1 MMVNIG
7 EVARF
12 SGLPPKTIRY
22 YEDIGLVRPLRS
34 ENGYRMFDEDGAN
47 KLQFL
52 ARARRMG
59 FSLQECRD
67 LLALYDDRDR
77 SSADVKAIAENH
89 LADIDRRIQDLK
101 ALRTALSRLVETCH
115 GDDRSDC
122 PILEELAGES
132 LAQPP
137 THE

>member
-1 MMVNIG
+1 MMNIG

-34 ENGYRMFDEDGAN
+34 ENGYRMFDKGGAN

-59 FSLQECRD
+59 FSLQECRV
-67 LLALYDDRDR
+67 LLSLYDDPER
-77 SSADVKAIAENH
+77 SSADVKAVAEDH
-89 LADIDRRIQDLK
+89 LADIDKRIEDLK
-101 ALRTALSRLVETCH
+101 ALRMALSRLVASCH
-115 GDDRSDC
+115 GDERPDC
-122 PILEELAGES
+122 PILEELAGENP
-132 LAQPP
+132 AQPSS
-137 THE
+137 